1 MNRLFWI
8 YLLLVFLRPQE
19 ILTGM
24 ENVPI
29 LQIVLMSCL
38 FLWVVS
44 KDKDLS
50 LPPFALVACLLAY
63 IPLTVGLSGWWGG
76 VPVAFGIMAP
86 VVGIFII
93 ASKAARELPA
103 LHSYMRATI
112 GCACVLVYHSMVQ
125 LHTGIGPLTDV
136 LPQLG
141 RPYYVGIFADPNDLG
156 QLFVIALAFSI
167 YLLIVSHRRAV
178 QFLLC
183 GCGAWLVY
191 GLVLADSRGAL
202 LALAVLAG
210 LEGWRRYGK
219 IAVVICAALTLPALA
234 AVTRLSEMSAGEK
247 SAVGRIQAWYQG
259 MQMLLTHPLI
269 GVGFGNFTVFN
280 ELTAHNFVVLP
291 MGELGIIGLTIWLG
305 IIWYAVRMLWWI
317 AYGPHAPAAKS
328 KGTVLAPEIAAEIVA
343 ARGLLMT
350 FVGFIV
356 SAFFL
361 SQSYK
366 LPLFLLCGFAV
377 ARFSAA
383 SRVLPNPPH
392 YRLMKDLPKIL
403 GISLALVAAI
413 YVFVKLTL

>member
-1 MNRLFWI
+1 MNRLFWL

-19 ILTGM
+19 VLPGL
-24 ENVPI
+24 ENVPL
-29 LQIVLMSCL
+29 LQITLMLCL
-38 FLWVVS
+38 FLWLVS

-50 LPPFALVACLLAY
+50 LPPFALIACLFVY

-76 VPVAFGIMAP
+76 VPPAFGAMAP
-86 VVGIFII
+86 VVSIFLIS
-93 ASKAARELPA
+93 SKAARELPA
-103 LHSYMRATI
+103 LHSYMWATI
-112 GCACVLVYHSMVQ
+112 ACACLLVYHSMVQ

-136 LPQLG
+136 LPQKG

-167 YLLIVSHRRAV
+167 YLLIISRRRAV
-178 QFLLC
+178 QLLLC
-183 GCGAWLVY
+183 ASAAWLLY
-191 GLVLADSRGAL
+191 GLILADSRGAL
-202 LALAVLAG
+202 LAVLVLSG

-219 IAVVICAALTLPALA
+219 IAVGVSAALALPALA
-234 AVTRLSEMSAGEK
+234 AVTRLSEMSADEE

-259 MQMLLTHPLI
+259 MQMLLVHPLL

-280 ELTAHNFVVLP
+280 ERTAHNFVVLP
-291 MGELGIIGLTIWLG
+291 MAELGIVGLTLWLG
-305 IIWYAVRMLWWI
+305 IIWYALRMLWWI

-328 KGTVLAPEIAAEIVA
+328 VGPAVAPAIAAEIAA

-356 SAFFL
+356 SALFL

-366 LPLFLLCGFAV
+366 LPLFLLCGLAV

-383 SRVLPNPPH
+383 SRVLPNPPR
-392 YRLMKDLPKIL
+392 YRLTKDLPWIV
-403 GISLALVAAI
+403 GMTLALVVAI